1 MKNLSYLCSIKT
13 KQIFTIKKGV
23 LMEMKNFVM
32 AAMFAQSE
40 KEIEKMIAEMFGS
53 NKLINVVKSVV
64 KPMIKDELAEWTPDE
79 VKDLMA
85 DYWDEMSQFIDYGR
99 DVWSLKTDKVADKI
113 VNDQQMLVK
122 FIEILIERKKADF

>member
-1 MKNLSYLCSIKT
+1 
-13 KQIFTIKKGV
+13 
-23 LMEMKNFVM
+23 MEMKNFVM

-64 KPMIKDELAEWTPDE
+64 KPMIKEELAEWTPDE

-122 FIEILIERKKADF
+122 FIEILIERKKSDF

>member
-1 MKNLSYLCSIKT
+1 
-13 KQIFTIKKGV
+13 
-23 LMEMKNFVM
+23 MEMKNFVM

-40 KEIEKMIAEMFGS
+40 KEIEKMIAEMFGN

-79 VKDLMA
+79 IKDLMA

-99 DVWSLKTDKVADKI
+99 DVWSLKTDNVADKI

>member
-1 MKNLSYLCSIKT
+1 
-13 KQIFTIKKGV
+13 
-23 LMEMKNFVM
+23 MEMKNFVM

-40 KEIEKMIAEMFGS
+40 KEIEKMIAEMFGN
-53 NKLINVVKSVV
+53 NKLINIVKSVV
-64 KPMIKDELAEWTPDE
+64 KPMIKEELAEWTPDE

-99 DVWSLKTDKVADKI
+99 DVWSLKTDNVADKI

>member
-1 MKNLSYLCSIKT
+1 
-13 KQIFTIKKGV
+13 
-23 LMEMKNFVM
+23 MEMKNFVM

>member
-1 MKNLSYLCSIKT
+1 
-13 KQIFTIKKGV
+13 
-23 LMEMKNFVM
+23 MEMKNFVM

-40 KEIEKMIAEMFGS
+40 KEIEKMIAEMFGN
-53 NKLINVVKSVV
+53 NKLINIVKSVV
-64 KPMIKDELAEWTPDE
+64 KPMIKDELAEWTPNE
-79 VKDLMA
+79 VKDLME

-99 DVWSLKTDKVADKI
+99 DVWSLKTDNVADKI

>member
-1 MKNLSYLCSIKT
+1 
-13 KQIFTIKKGV
+13 
-23 LMEMKNFVM
+23 MEMKNFVM

-64 KPMIKDELAEWTPDE
+64 KPMIKEELAEWTPDE
-79 VKDLMA
+79 VKDLME

-99 DVWSLKTDKVADKI
+99 DVWSLKTDNVADKI

-122 FIEILIERKKADF
+122 FIEILIERKKVD

>member
-1 MKNLSYLCSIKT
+1 
-13 KQIFTIKKGV
+13 
-23 LMEMKNFVM
+23 MEMKNFVM

-40 KEIEKMIAEMFGS
+40 KEIEKMILEIFNN
-53 NKLINVVKSVV
+53 NKLIKVVKSVV
-64 KPMIKDELAEWTPDE
+64 KPMIKDELAEWTPYE

-99 DVWSLKTDKVADKI
+99 DVWSLKTDNVADKI

-122 FIEILIERKKADF
+122 FIEILIERKKAEF